1 MSSPRLY
8 RIKTGDSLAKI
19 ANRFGVTVQDILD
32 ANPDI
37 SNPNNIFVGQI
48 IVVPVQ
54 VPRSN
59 LIARAPR
66 AARGCAAQRGARFI
80 AVILPVSTRKVASRC
95 CEGAPGRSTSTS
107 AS

>member
-1 MSSPRLY
+1 VIPSGLATSAPSGLFSAPPSVAPSIGPSVAPTEQASQGPVSSPRLY

-19 ANRFGVTVQDILD
+19 ANRFGITLQDILD

-54 VPRSN
+54 VPQ
-59 LIARAPR
+59 A
-66 AARGCAAQRGARFI
+66 
-80 AVILPVSTRKVASRC
+80 T
-95 CEGAPGRSTSTS
+95 
-107 AS
+107 